1 MKTDQQRLFDY
12 LDHIL
17 QAIERIGRYTATLA

>member
-1 MKTDQQRLFDY
+1 MSKLGRVPDY

-17 QAIERIGRYTATLA
+17 RAIERIGRHTGRHG